1 MKVRSL
7 GILQFEMK
15 SMAAVRSAT
24 AGLIPNQ
31 IINGKTGSLANVSFA
46 ANALANSQRLAKG
59 NDERSQM
66 R

>member
-15 SMAAVRSAT
+15 SMAAVRSAAT

-59 NDERSQM
+59 SR
-66 R
+66 RRH